1 MTREWRRW
9 RGKEVFV
16 RLQETVFESGR
27 MQAYCIDDTGIAK
40 KGERSVGVQRQY
52 SGTLG
57 KVGNCQVIGSLHGV
71 SDSFGACLR
80 LELYL
85 PESWCTEE
93 RRVEARIPAKLAFR
107 RKWEIAFDLLD
118 AA

>member
-1 MTREWRRW
+1 MTRALPRR
-9 RGKEVFV
+9 GSGPSEFNGSTLA
-16 RLQETVFESGR
+16 RLERLET
-27 MQAYCIDDTGIAK
+27 A
-40 KGERSVGVQRQY
+40 RSSARSMAFRTPSARV
-52 SGTLG
+52 LG
-57 KVGNCQVIGSLHGV
+57 
-71 SDSFGACLR
+71 